1 MRNLKNV
8 VNNIV
13 ECIPEDFNPMLKNK
27 LLTARTDLEN
37 FLPEFQVDLWEIIED
52 ILDNFIGC
60 PQFIDSNRPDWVK
73 KIVKIWNS
81 DDEFQILPDDEFQI
95 LPSELIRL

>member
-8 VNNIV
+8 VNDIV
-13 ECIPEDFNPMLKNK
+13 KCIPEDFNPMLKNK

-37 FLPEFQVDLWEIIED
+37 YLPEFQRDLWDGIED
-52 ILDNFIGC
+52 ILNNFIGD
-60 PQFIDSNRPDWVK
+60 PQFIESNDWVK

-81 DDEFQILPDDEFQI
+81 SSESNSINFVEFPRVC
-95 LPSELIRL
+95 S